1 MRGAMEKTTLPGD
14 DKAQKPPIGE
24 VSGLLRAWGDG
35 DRAALDRLTPIVYE
49 ELRRLA
55 SHYMRGERPGHSLQA
70 TALVNEAYMRLVDY
84 KGMQWQ
90 NRAHFFAVSSQL
102 MRRIL
107 VDHARRHNLKRGGGV
122 PHVSFEETAE
132 VGGDRAA
139 DLVALDDA
147 MEAMARLDP
156 RKVQVVEMRFFGGLS
171 VEETAEVLKVS
182 PVTVMRDWSTAKAW
196 LYRELNS
203 GATDGL

>member
-1 MRGAMEKTTLPGD
+1 MRLRSR
-14 DKAQKPPIGE
+14 QIGE

-35 DRAALDRLTPIVYE
+35 DRAALDKLTPVVYE

-90 NRAHFFAVSSQL
+90 NRAHFFAVSAQL

-107 VDHARRHNLKRGGGV
+107 VEHARRHNLKRGGGV
-122 PHVSFEETAE
+122 PHVSLDDTAI
-132 VGGDRAA
+132 VGGDRGA

-147 MEAMARLDP
+147 LEALARFDQ

-182 PVTVMRDWSTAKAW
+182 SVTVMRDWSTAKAW
-196 LYRELNS
+196 LYRELA
-203 GATDGL
+203 GDKTDGL